1 MAAPLIEGSGIEE
14 VEIDALDQAREDLAA
29 ALRLAAHFGLS
40 EGICNHFSLDLGDD
54 TYLLNP
60 HGRHWSLIGP
70 ADLLHINAHAP
81 GDEAEIT
88 ALNIHSAIHA
98 THRQARCVLH
108 THMPYATALSCL
120 VDGRLRFIHQ
130 NTLRFWDDVSYD
142 DGYNGLADTVAEGM
156 RIAAAMA
163 GRSVCFL
170 ANHGV
175 IVTGRSVAQ
184 AFDRLYYLE
193 RACEIQVKAMST
205 GQPMQE
211 IGANLAAKAKAEFD
225 HESDYSA
232 EHFNAI
238 KPLVNA

>member
-1 MAAPLIEGSGIEE
+1 LAALLIKELDTDG
-14 VEIDALDQAREDLAA
+14 LDQAREDLAA

-70 ADLLHINAHAP
+70 ADLLHINVHAP
-81 GDEAEIT
+81 GDEAETT

-98 THRQARCVLH
+98 GDSQARCVLH

-120 VDGRLRFIHQ
+120 VDGRLRFVHQ

-142 DGYNGLADTVAEGM
+142 DGYNGLADTVEEGL
-156 RIAAAMA
+156 RIAATMA

-193 RACEIQVKAMST
+193 RACEVQIIAMST

-211 IGANLAAKAKAEFD
+211 IGPNLAAKTKAEFD
-225 HESDYSA
+225 HGSDYSA
-232 EHFNAI
+232 QHFNAI
-238 KPLVNA
+238 KALVKTYT